1 MTFKSLKPPASY
13 TLTVSP
19 TDTIASIK
27 SQLSKTHATAP
38 PADAQRLLVK
48 GKALADSKLL
58 KEYNVQSG
66 DTVNLMVKPGVN
78 WDPSKPK
85 EQEILQPKPLSASET
100 GALGLAVGDGPAS
113 GKRKHGR
120 APSIVLS
127 PSPSSDMPG
136 AAPEKDILLS
146 LDTTTDVP
154 TSATETLSTYH
165 TTITNPDFWE
175 KLLLFLQ

>member
-1 MTFKSLKPPASY
+1 M
-13 TLTVSP
+13 
-19 TDTIASIK
+19 
-27 SQLSKTHATAP
+27 
-38 PADAQRLLVK
+38 
-48 GKALADSKLL
+48 
-58 KEYNVQSG
+58 
-66 DTVNLMVKPGVN
+66 NLMVKPGVN

-165 TTITNPDFWE
+165 TAITNPDFWE
-175 KLLLFLQ
+175 KLLIFLQ